1 MFTKFNPTE
10 EKVKALS
17 KKLMEE
23 PLYLSDEFRDY
34 ELIHKMLFN
43 GFSNKENI
51 YYEMGNF
58 GGLLGF
64 VNIVSNHKADMV
76 FKIWDKEIWGLRFA
90 KELKALIKET
100 MEKYDLRRMVTE
112 SADTKVVKFA
122 KILGWKIE
130 GRFKYGFKWD
140 NEFYTLHRIR
150 IIREEVI

>member
-1 MFTKFNPTE
+1 
-10 EKVKALS
+10 
-17 KKLMEE
+17 MEE
-23 PLYLSDEFRDY
+23 SLYLSDEFRGY
-34 ELIHKMLFN
+34 ELIHKMIFE
-43 GFSNKENI
+43 GFSNEENM

-64 VNIVSNHKADMV
+64 VNIVPNYKADMV
-76 FKIWDKEIWGLRFA
+76 FKIWDTKIWGLGFA

-100 MEKYDLRRMVTE
+100 MEKYNLKRMTTE
-112 SADTKVVKFA
+112 SADTKVIKFA

-140 NEFYTLHRIR
+140 NKFYTLHRIR